1 MFNVDTKEERKYPS
15 LEVLICAGELET
27 RGGTRRPRTLRLSG
41 RRVRGDHVLPGEEGR
56 TEESR
61 EPCEV

>member
-27 RGGTRRPRTLRLSG
+27 RGGTRRPRTLRLSR
-41 RRVRGDHVLPGEEGR
+41 RRVRGMIGQTLPR
-56 TEESR
+56 LIFL
-61 EPCEV
+61 